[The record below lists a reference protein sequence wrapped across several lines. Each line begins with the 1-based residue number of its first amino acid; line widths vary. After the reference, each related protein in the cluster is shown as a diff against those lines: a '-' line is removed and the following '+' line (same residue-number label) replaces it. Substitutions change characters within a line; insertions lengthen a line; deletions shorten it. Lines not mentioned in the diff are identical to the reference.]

1 MTFKGIQQVFFF
13 GLLLGT
19 SGIFLWML
27 GEYLFPVFW
36 ATVIAIIFYPVY
48 MKILRRVGER
58 AGFASLLTIA
68 AVIITVV
75 LPLSLVITMVTQE
88 SITIYQNL
96 TNGNESVSGL
106 GLIEQVGEL
115 MTYVEPLGIE
125 AAAVEDRL
133 RTEIARIAEGLAA
146 STVAV
151 GQSTFALMVYIA
163 VTVYLLYF
171 MFRDGARL
179 VQQLGHYLP
188 LGKGY
193 EQRLFDRFTETT
205 RAVVQ
210 GTLTVAIIQGTLG
223 GITLWIAGVS
233 APVLWGVVMTLL
245 GVIPAIGTPIV
256 WFPAGVMLL
265 LSGSIWQGV
274 MVLAV
279 GLFLVSAIDEFLRP
293 ILVGRKAKLPDAI
306 VLLATLGGIA
316 SFGISGF
323 VVGPIVAAFFI
334 SLWAMFEERYH
345 TQLAK
350 K

>member
-1 MTFKGIQQVFFF
+1 MTFKGVQQIFFF

-19 SGIFLWML
+19 TSVFLWML
-27 GEYLFPVFW
+27 GSYLLPVFW
-36 ATVIAIIFYPVY
+36 AAVIAIIFYPIHRR
-48 MKILRRVGER
+48 ILHRVGSR
-58 AGFASLLTIA
+58 AGLASLLTIG
-68 AVIITVV
+68 AVLVTVI
-75 LPLSLVITMVTQE
+75 LPLSLVVTMVTQE
-88 SITIYQNL
+88 SIAIYQNL
-96 TNGNESVSGL
+96 TDGDESVAGL
-106 GLIEQVGEL
+106 GLIEQVGSL
-115 MTYVEPLGIE
+115 VEYASPLGLE
-125 AAAVEDRL
+125 AAAIEDRM
-133 RTEIARIAEGLAA
+133 RSEIARAAEGLAA
-146 STVAV
+146 STVSF
-151 GQSTFALMVYIA
+151 GQSTFALMIYIA

-171 MFRDGARL
+171 MFRDGAQL
-179 VQQLGHYLP
+179 VQKLGHYLP
-188 LGKGY
+188 LGQGY

-293 ILVGRKAKLPDAI
+293 MLVGRKAKLPDAV

-334 SLWAMFEERYH
+334 SLWAMFEEKYH
-345 TQLAK
+345 TQLNK